1 MNRIFKQ
8 GMAALLALVLCL
20 AMASGAAAPAEAAS
34 YVYNWGTRGEV
45 ATELSTAASDF
56 YSGSNT
62 YENFSQLSGSTS
74 TGSVPSSELYKA
86 LQTFMVQKHTK
97 QTSYQETRYMYCY
110 TDCENGGGKI
120 SSFYSGKA
128 IGPSWDSGSTW
139 NREHTWPNSKGLGGN
154 DENDIMMLRP
164 TSVSENSSR
173 GNTAYGE
180 SSGYYHPNS
189 ASNGKYDLRGDVARI
204 MLYVYVRW
212 GNTGKMWGSSGVMES
227 VSVLL
232 KWMEA
237 DPVDTWELGRN
248 DSVQSITG
256 TRNVFVDYPELAFI
270 LFGQEVPEN
279 MSTPSQLGDGG
290 SSAGGDTSGDNT
302 SGDNTSGDN
311 TTDTSNGQ
319 VPAITSPETGKAYL
333 FGMYQNNLGKTLY
346 VTGEADGEYL
356 GTTTDSAK
364 AAKVYAETSGSG
376 MKFYVLSGSSKSYME
391 LYTNDSG
398 KVKVGYGSTGSVFTY
413 DAARSSWVTTY
424 KSNEYYLGTFSTYE
438 TIGSSYSSY
447 VTADNKGNDQFPAGF
462 MAVYPEDTSGGDTS
476 NDNTSNNN
484 NSGNNTTDNNSG
496 NNNTDNNSGNSN
508 TDNNAGNNS
517 GNDTPDSSGDNVT
530 DTPDT
535 PACTHANTERKGQVA
550 ASCSQDGYTGDLCCA
565 DCGERL
571 EDGERIPAAHT
582 LKRIAAV
589 APTLEA
595 DGTCEHYKCQICRR
609 LFKDAEGQEQASLDY
624 IRVERLKVD
633 EEADNTLKI
642 VLIVVLAVVLVGGGA
657 TVAVIL
663 VKQKKAQPAA
673 PAE

>member
-302 SGDNTSGDN
+302 SG
-311 TTDTSNGQ
+311 
-319 VPAITSPETGKAYL
+319 
-333 FGMYQNNLGKTLY
+333 
-346 VTGEADGEYL
+346 
-356 GTTTDSAK
+356 
-364 AAKVYAETSGSG
+364 
-376 MKFYVLSGSSKSYME
+376 
-391 LYTNDSG
+391 
-398 KVKVGYGSTGSVFTY
+398 
-413 DAARSSWVTTY
+413 
-424 KSNEYYLGTFSTYE
+424 
-438 TIGSSYSSY
+438 
-447 VTADNKGNDQFPAGF
+447 
-462 MAVYPEDTSGGDTS
+462 
-476 NDNTSNNN
+476 
-484 NSGNNTTDNNSG
+484 
-496 NNNTDNNSGNSN
+496 
-508 TDNNAGNNS
+508 GNNS

-633 EEADNTLKI
+633 EEADNNLKI